1 MAPSHLYNKLFRKNQ
16 SGGKGNALSF
26 FSNVKSG
33 KFMALL
39 EEKKSFLTLVFAN
52 LIVQLAITYYVME
65 NSHKDADGKQAKKT
79 MLSTMSIS
87 FFVSFLIA
95 SMVLIFIMMAD
106 IPIWAKILVFTIFS
120 AMEGY
125 FLSFMKYV
133 VDPAIIQTAIA
144 GVMGIFSSM
153 FIFGMLLVLFGIKL
167 SNTVG
172 AILLLTLIAYIIIN
186 LVFVFMGNRSRVS
199 KGLAIFGLG
208 LFSLFVIYD
217 TNQIMQRDYFGDFI
231 TASLDY
237 YLEIIN
243 IFIKLTRVMEDN

>member
-65 NSHKDADGKQAKKT
+65 NSHKDADGKQAKKPI
-79 MLSTMSIS
+79 SILYLVS
-87 FFVSFLIA
+87 FFIVSL
-95 SMVLIFIMMAD
+95 VLIFIMMAD

-125 FLSFMKYV
+125 FLSFLKYI

-144 GVMGIFSSM
+144 GAMGIFSSM
-153 FIFGMLLVLFGIKL
+153 FIFGMLLVFLGIKL
-167 SNTVG
+167 SNAFG
-172 AILLLTLIAYIIIN
+172 AILFFLLLVLIITRI
-186 LVFVFMGNRSRVS
+186 VFIFMGNRSRVS
-199 KGLAIFGLG
+199 KGLAIFALG
-208 LFSLFVIYD
+208 LFSLFIIYD

-243 IFIKLTRVMEDN
+243 VFVNLTRVMDDN

>member
-52 LIVQLAITYYVME
+52 LIVQLAITYFVME
-65 NSHKDADGKQAKKT
+65 NSHKDADGKQVKK
-79 MLSTMSIS
+79 SIS
-87 FFVSFLIA
+87 ILYFVSFFIVSL
-95 SMVLIFIMMAD
+95 VLIFIMMAD

-125 FLSFMKYV
+125 FLSFLKYI

-144 GVMGIFSSM
+144 GAMGIFSSM
-153 FIFGMLLVLFGIKL
+153 FIFGMLLVFLGIKL
-167 SNTVG
+167 SNAFG
-172 AILLLTLIAYIIIN
+172 AILFFLLLVLIITRI
-186 LVFVFMGNRSRVS
+186 VFIFMGNRSRVS
-199 KGLAIFGLG
+199 KGLAIFALG
-208 LFSLFVIYD
+208 LFSLFIIYD

-243 IFIKLTRVMEDN
+243 VFVNLTRVMDDN

>member
-52 LIVQLAITYYVME
+52 LIVQLAITYFVME
-65 NSHKDADGKQAKKT
+65 NSHKDADGKQVKKPI
-79 MLSTMSIS
+79 SIS
-87 FFVSFLIA
+87 HLVLFVIVSL
-95 SMVLIFIMMAD
+95 VLIFIMMAD

-120 AMEGY
+120 AMGGY
-125 FLSFMKYV
+125 FLSFLKYV

-153 FIFGMLLVLFGIKL
+153 FIFGMLLVFLGIKL

-243 IFIKLTRVMEDN
+243 IFVKLIRVMEDN

>member
-1 MAPSHLYNKLFRKNQ
+1 
-16 SGGKGNALSF
+16 
-26 FSNVKSG
+26 
-33 KFMALL
+33 
-39 EEKKSFLTLVFAN
+39 
-52 LIVQLAITYYVME
+52 
-65 NSHKDADGKQAKKT
+65 
-79 MLSTMSIS
+79 
-87 FFVSFLIA
+87 
-95 SMVLIFIMMAD
+95 
-106 IPIWAKILVFTIFS
+106 
-120 AMEGY
+120 
-125 FLSFMKYV
+125 MKYV